1 MVLKNLFRRRGRT
14 ILTLLGISIGVAA
27 IVALGAV
34 AQGLR
39 AGFGAM
45 TRGSQADLV
54 LSQANAYSA
63 LISAIDE
70 NIAGEVSAW
79 GEVSR
84 AEGLLFTNSV
94 LDGSYLFLFGYDPDG
109 FAIQHFRI
117 VEGQALAETRGVRG
131 KPLILGRGAAQSLGL
146 QVGDSLRLTG
156 GTFRVVGLYETGS
169 GFEDRAAV
177 VPLQEAQALALQPH
191 LVSMIYVKLR
201 DPSAAERL
209 RVRIERHF
217 PDLAVSTAAGF
228 ADQEQMLQIVSGMA
242 AAIAALALVIGGIG
256 MTNTL
261 FMSVFERT
269 REIGLLRA
277 LGWRRWRV
285 LGLIL
290 GESLALSIVG
300 GLAGIGLGVAA
311 ILAISRSNSYL
322 GILGSQFSPALFV
335 RALVIAVVLGL
346 VGGAYPAWWA
356 ARLLPLEA
364 LSYEGGAGSR
374 ARHQRSGIRRFLASL
389 GMTAPWSPIRNPQ
402 SAIRIPHSAF
412 RNLPSS
418 LRSLWRRRTRTALT
432 LLGIGVGIA
441 AIVALDGM
449 VRGMDNVMTEMWR
462 ASKLDLF
469 AIEAGVDSDFSA
481 IDERVGARIAA
492 RPDVEAVSGIIM
504 TGISTEDNPMLFL
517 FGYHPREL
525 AIRHLRIVEGQPL
538 AGRRQAI
545 VGFKAAQEMGLRV
558 GSTLRLQDSNFR
570 VVGIFETGLV
580 YEDIAVVIGLQEAQ
594 ALMGKPRQVMMYGIK
609 LRDPR
614 QAVAV
619 RDELN
624 VTFPEVDFSLSAD
637 AVESI
642 SDFTVMQQMVGQ
654 ISFLAVFIGAV
665 GMLNTMLMSV
675 LERTR
680 EIGVL
685 RALGWRKRRVLGMIV
700 RESLVLGAVGGAC
713 GVLLGIGL
721 GALIGLAPGVY
732 GALKPLYTPR
742 SFVLALV
749 VGLLAGVVGGL
760 YPAWRATR
768 MKPVEALRYE

>member
-1 MVLKNLFRRRGRT
+1 
-14 ILTLLGISIGVAA
+14 
-27 IVALGAV
+27 
-34 AQGLR
+34 
-39 AGFGAM
+39 
-45 TRGSQADLV
+45 
-54 LSQANAYSA
+54 
-63 LISAIDE
+63 
-70 NIAGEVSAW
+70 
-79 GEVSR
+79 
-84 AEGLLFTNSV
+84 
-94 LDGSYLFLFGYDPDG
+94 
-109 FAIQHFRI
+109 
-117 VEGQALAETRGVRG
+117 
-131 KPLILGRGAAQSLGL
+131 
-146 QVGDSLRLTG
+146 
-156 GTFRVVGLYETGS
+156 
-169 GFEDRAAV
+169 
-177 VPLQEAQALALQPH
+177 
-191 LVSMIYVKLR
+191 
-201 DPSAAERL
+201 
-209 RVRIERHF
+209 
-217 PDLAVSTAAGF
+217 
-228 ADQEQMLQIVSGMA
+228 
-242 AAIAALALVIGGIG
+242 
-256 MTNTL
+256 
-261 FMSVFERT
+261 
-269 REIGLLRA
+269 
-277 LGWRRWRV
+277 
-285 LGLIL
+285 
-290 GESLALSIVG
+290 
-300 GLAGIGLGVAA
+300 VAA

-322 GILGSQFSPALFV
+322 GIFGSQFSSALFV
-335 RALVIAVVLGL
+335 RALIIAIVLGL

-364 LSYEGGAGSR
+364 LSYEGGAGSGT
-374 ARHQRSGIRRFLASL
+374 RHQGSGIRRLLFP
-389 GMTAPWSPIRNPQ
+389 GHR
-402 SAIRIPHSAF
+402 SAI

-418 LRSLWRRRTRTALT
+418 LRTLWRRRTRTALT

-449 VRGMDNVMTEMWR
+449 VRGMDNIMTEMWR

-504 TGISTEDNPMLFL
+504 TGVSTEDNPMLFL

-545 VGFKAAQEMGLRV
+545 VGRKVAEEMGLRV

-580 YEDIAVVIGLQEAQ
+580 YEDVAVVIGLQEAQ

-614 QAVAV
+614 QAAAV
-619 RDELN
+619 RDELDA
-624 VTFPEVDFSLSAD
+624 TFPEVDFSLSAD
-637 AVESI
+637 AVESM
-642 SDFTVMQQMVGQ
+642 SDFAVMQQMVGQ

-685 RALGWRKRRVLGMIV
+685 RALGWCKRRVLGMIV
-700 RESLVLGAVGGAC
+700 RESLVLGAVGGTC
-713 GVLLGIGL
+713 GILLGVGL

-742 SFVLALV
+742 SFVLALA